1 MASTLEARD
10 FQERLQELDVLLR
23 ETEQQTDPAA
33 RGRLQKVVQAI
44 LELHGAGLQRLL
56 EHITEASECGQEIL
70 DACCKDD
77 VVSGLLVLHNI
88 HPLDVEDRVHQAL
101 ESVRPFL
108 QSHGGNVEL
117 LEVCDGVVRLRL
129 QGSCHHCP
137 SSAVT
142 MQQTVE
148 EAIYASAPEVTSI
161 EVEGMSEESADL
173 ENEDTRVALPLV

>member
-10 FQERLQELDVLLR
+10 FQERLQQLDALLR

-33 RGRLQKVVQAI
+33 RGRFQKIVQAI
-44 LELHGAGLQRLL
+44 LELHGMGLQRLL
-56 EHITEASECGQEIL
+56 EHISEAGECGQEIR

-77 VVSGLLVLHNI
+77 VVSGLLVLHNL
-88 HPLDVEDRVHQAL
+88 HPLDVEARVHQAL

-108 QSHGGNVEL
+108 HSHGGNVEL
-117 LEVCDGVVRLRL
+117 LEVCDGAVRLRL

-148 EAIYASAPEVTSI
+148 EAVYARAPEVTSI
-161 EVEGMSEESADL
+161 EVDGMAEESTAL
-173 ENEDTRVALPLV
+173 EGDGARMALPLL